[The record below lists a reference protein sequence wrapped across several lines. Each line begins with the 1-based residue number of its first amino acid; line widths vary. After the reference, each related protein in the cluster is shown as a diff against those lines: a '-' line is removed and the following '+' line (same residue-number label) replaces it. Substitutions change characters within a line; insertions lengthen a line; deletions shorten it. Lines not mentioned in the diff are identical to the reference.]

1 MKLLR
6 APVRVLVLA
15 LVLASLPASA
25 SPGWTLTV
33 PDRVELVAGAGG
45 ALPIAID
52 IDRGLSISKDAGL
65 LLDLAPEG
73 GLAITRR
80 RLGRGD
86 AVDPDADSPRFS
98 VPLRAQAAGDYR
110 VKLHLRFWLC
120 GQRTCRPVD
129 ARRTVAIAVSAA
141 PAAPAPAPA
150 P

>member
-1 MKLLR
+1 ML
-6 APVRVLVLA
+6 VLVLV
-15 LVLASLPASA
+15 LVPSSTLA

-65 LLDLAPEG
+65 LLDLSPEG
-73 GLAITRR
+73 GVAITRQ

-86 AVDPDADSPRFS
+86 AVDPDAESPRFS

-129 ARRTVAIAVSAA
+129 ARRTVAIAVSAPTAA
-141 PAAPAPAPA
+141 PPPATPPPAPAR
-150 P
+150 

>member
-1 MKLLR
+1 MLVL
-6 APVRVLVLA
+6 VLVLA
-15 LVLASLPASA
+15 PLAASA

-52 IDRGLSISKDAGL
+52 IDHGLSISKDAGL

-73 GLAITRR
+73 GVAITRR

-86 AVDPDADSPRFS
+86 AVDPDAGSPRFS

-141 PAAPAPAPA
+141 PAAPAPAAPTPPPA
-150 P
+150 R